1 VTTEASDFEHERA
14 THWPRI
20 HRKCEVW
27 LKDPDDVFL
36 DAPERDEQR
45 KKQGLPLGI
54 IVLPWSAEEEEKLL
68 AARRAQAA
76 RKRKAKR
83 KR

>member
-1 VTTEASDFEHERA
+1 M
-14 THWPRI
+14 
-20 HRKCEVW
+20 W
-27 LKDPDDVFL
+27 LKDPDDVIL
-36 DAPERDEQR
+36 DAPERDAQR
-45 KKQGLPLGI
+45 KKQGLPPGI
-54 IVLPWSAEEEEKLL
+54 IVLAWSAEEEEKLL